1 MLNVNIDIKVHDIK
15 HTCTCVQIYF
25 TILMLL
31 ALLVKY
37 ELEYKDMFMVCQ
49 IKETSFIT
57 NLMFHRTLITCT
69 SVDSRVP
76 LV

>member
-37 ELEYKDMFMVCQ
+37 ELEYKDMFMVCH

-57 NLMFHRTLITCT
+57 NLKFH
-69 SVDSRVP
+69 S
-76 LV
+76 